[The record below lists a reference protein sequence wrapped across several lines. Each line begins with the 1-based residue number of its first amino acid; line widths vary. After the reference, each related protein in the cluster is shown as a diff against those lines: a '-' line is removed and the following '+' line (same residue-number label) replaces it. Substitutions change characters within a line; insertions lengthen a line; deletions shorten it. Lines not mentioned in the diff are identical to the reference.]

1 MKFIFILFCGA
12 FAFGVA
18 EAKFDRVA
26 DEEYVSGLI
35 EDGLFDA
42 ALARLKSRPL
52 ENDEQ
57 AAQAFVS
64 MAKIYSS
71 LGNPAGARQALKE
84 AEALDGLNTKI
95 LIEQARVEMVA
106 GNLPRARSALEEA
119 KSVKSLPSVDRIEI
133 SLIESRI
140 ELALGREGN
149 ARKVLNR
156 VTGNERLVVEES
168 KILLEQGDLPAAK
181 SVLITFLKTNP
192 GSGRGLTMMARIAEI
207 GNDRTAAESFYRQAL
222 AQFVKVKD
230 APREESAIKALA
242 KFKEQPRVRAPE
254 PPPPKLA
261 DPPPELIN
269 PRIPPPTR
277 AEPNPWILQDKE
289 VSSPAHPASPTIIA
303 RAFPYPPDARLY
315 TGSGV
320 VVDGG
325 KRVVTNRHVIENA
338 TNFYVRN
345 SLGDLSAAKVER
357 VSKTD
362 DLAVLLLATPFS
374 NERAVTASQF
384 GEARAGATIAVIGFP
399 LTSVLGSMTPS
410 ITNGI
415 VIKTTGMGDSPDS
428 FQVSAKM
435 NKGNSGGAVFDTSGR
450 VIGIAVGKLD
460 TVKMLQGSGFLPE
473 DINFAIHAERLK
485 VVGLTVAPGQ
495 KSQREMSLEELYRH
509 SIGSVV
515 LVAGESK

>member
-1 MKFIFILFCGA
+1 MRLTFILLCCALF
-12 FAFGVA
+12 FGVA
-18 EAKFDRVA
+18 EAKIDRQD
-26 DEEYVSGLI
+26 DEEYIAGLI

-42 ALARLKSRPL
+42 AVARLKSRPM
-52 ENDEQ
+52 ESDEQ

-71 LGNPAGARQALKE
+71 LGNPTGARQALRE
-84 AEALDGLNTKI
+84 AEGLDATKSKV

-106 GNLPRARSALEEA
+106 GNLPRARRILEEA
-119 KSVKSLPSVDRIEI
+119 RSVKSLPSFDRIEI

-140 ELALGREGN
+140 ELALGKEGN
-149 ARKVLNR
+149 ARKVLSR
-156 VTGNERLVVEES
+156 IPGNERLVIEES
-168 KILLEQGDLPAAK
+168 KILLEQGDLTTAK
-181 SVLITFLKTNP
+181 SVLTAFLKSNP
-192 GSGRGLTMMARIAEI
+192 NSGRGLTMLARIAEI
-207 GNDRTAAESFYRQAL
+207 GNDKTAAESFYRQAL

-230 APREESAIKALA
+230 APREESLIKSLA
-242 KFKEQPRVRAPE
+242 RLTEPPRARTPE
-254 PPPPKLA
+254 PPPKVTE
-261 DPPPELIN
+261 PPAELTA
-269 PRIPPPTR
+269 PRARPQAK

-289 VSSPAHPASPTIIA
+289 APSPTQPAAPTIIA

-362 DLAVLLLATPFS
+362 DLAILLLTTPFS
-374 NERAVTASQF
+374 GERSVAASQF

-435 NKGNSGGAVFDTSGR
+435 NKGNSGGAVFDTNGR

-473 DINFAIHAERLK
+473 DINFAIHSERLK
-485 VVGLTVAPGQ
+485 VVGLTVTPGQ
-495 KSQREMSLEELYRH
+495 KSGKELSLEELYRQ